1 MRTSKSS
8 NISAAS
14 DPWIYN
20 PKTLLPL
27 RAACAEGDYEGAPI
41 RTHVTRHTREPPRPA
56 DNRLVTWPSGCPRQ
70 EANNLG
76 ALVAWINAYTDAA
89 SPELLKEARAARDS
103 IKKDRKKALKREMTQ
118 VDRLAQAEAL
128 LRLLANENGISEL
141 QAALIEAQGFAGV
154 APSLDAEVE
163 VAQERLV
170 DLRAAA
176 KTSAIE
182 DQQDFMEEHAVA
194 SALQG
199 VHMSSSEPEPGR
211 KPSAEERTRRTQ
223 ILFN

>member
-1 MRTSKSS
+1 VRTSKSS

-89 SPELLKEARAARDS
+89 SPELLKEARTTRELDTT
-103 IKKDRKKALKREMTQ
+103 KQDQKKALKQEKVQAERQ
-118 VDRLAQAEAL
+118 AQSQAEAL
-128 LRLLANENGISEL
+128 LRLQSWRHKGL
-141 QAALIEAQGFAGV
+141 
-154 APSLDAEVE
+154 
-163 VAQERLV
+163 LV
-170 DLRAAA
+170 WR
-176 KTSAIE
+176 
-182 DQQDFMEEHAVA
+182 H
-194 SALQG
+194 
-199 VHMSSSEPEPGR
+199 R
-211 KPSAEERTRRTQ
+211 
-223 ILFN
+223 